1 MIGLLTEGLRST
13 TQKSLITQGLAS
25 SVSSF
30 VANLILFCPPVF
42 SLLLIQNNQGSLQ
55 KIDNLVTRLELIN
68 NSKLS
73 LQQINNLAS
82 SFDQINNLKL
92 LLSYC
97 DDN

>member
-1 MIGLLTEGLRST
+1 MIGLITEGLAAAS
-13 TQKSLITQGLAS
+13 QKTLITQGLGS
-25 SVSSF
+25 GVF

-42 SLLLIQNNQGSLQ
+42 SLLFIQNTQGSIQ

-73 LQQINNLAS
+73 LQQINNLAL